1 MKIISFQHEKVLEK
15 VINKGIYSCSYISQY
30 HKEAPICYQFL
41 KDKLKEKTG
50 IECNPVF
57 GWANINGLPM
67 ILNKESATRANEM
80 VGFDE
85 NHYYI
90 FELEIPDEFICIQ
103 DFYDFACFKTDEME
117 NIPFTIP
124 DTISIFNSRRELQ
137 ATFPYIKREWI
148 LNVYKY
154 KTKKI
159 LVKMPILGL
168 PDYMGEKTIVDSMIK
183 IKL

>member
-1 MKIISFQHEKVLEK
+1 MNLYVFKIF
-15 VINKGIYSCSYISQY
+15 
-30 HKEAPICYQFL
+30 
-41 KDKLKEKTG
+41 
-50 IECNPVF
+50 
-57 GWANINGLPM
+57 M
-67 ILNKESATRANEM
+67 
-80 VGFDE
+80 
-85 NHYYI
+85 
-90 FELEIPDEFICIQ
+90 
-103 DFYDFACFKTDEME
+103 
-117 NIPFTIP
+117 
-124 DTISIFNSRRELQ
+124 FNSRRELQ